1 MANWFEGSG
10 QIDCTIEHVEQALSA
25 PGHLFVEIVKL
36 MPGLSNVELM
46 EHRDDSVT
54 ISTNEG
60 VMTRSNIALDLDSE
74 ALTLEYDEM
83 YEAGSKVTTTAH
95 FREVFAGTDSG
106 VRHTLVMS
114 DVEAP
119 GVLGFL
125 YSRFGSSKTGNAFL
139 SATKTH
145 LEGS

>member
-1 MANWFEGSG
+1 
-10 QIDCTIEHVEQALSA
+10 
-25 PGHLFVEIVKL
+25 
-36 MPGLSNVELM
+36 MPGLLNVELM
-46 EHRDDSVT
+46 EEEDDSVT
-54 ISTNEG
+54 ISSNEG
-60 VMTRSNIALDLDSE
+60 VMTRSNIAFDRDTE
-74 ALTLEYDEM
+74 ALALVYDEM

-95 FREVFAGTDSG
+95 FREEFASTDTG

-139 SATKTH
+139 SATKVY
-145 LEGS
+145 LERS

>member
-1 MANWFEGSG
+1 VAIWFEGNG
-10 QIDCTIEHVEQALSA
+10 EIDCTILHVEQELSE
-25 PGHLFVEIVKL
+25 PGHLFVEVVKL

-46 EHRDDSVT
+46 KKGDDSVT

-60 VMTRSNIALDLDSE
+60 VMTRSNITLDRDSE
-74 ALTLEYDEM
+74 ALALEYDEM
-83 YEAGSKVTTTAH
+83 YKAGSKITTTAH
-95 FREVFAGTDSG
+95 FREEFASTDAG
-106 VRHTLVMS
+106 VRHSLVMS

-125 YSRFGSSKTGNAFL
+125 YSRFGSSKTGSAFL
-139 SATKTH
+139 SATKTY